1 MTPSSGYMY
10 HKVKLLH
17 FVGIGGS
24 GMNGIA
30 EILVNLGYSLTGSD
44 LRKTDITKHL
54 ESLGVKVFYDHKPE
68 NIGNAD
74 VLVISSAINPDNPE
88 IIMAQERGIPVIRRA
103 EMLAEL
109 MRQKYGI
116 GVSGTHGKSTT
127 TSIIGEILTKAGLD
141 PTVIVGGRVV
151 NLGSSAQLGTGE
163 FLVAEADEFDKSF
176 LRLTPTIAVV
186 TNLERE
192 HMDCYVDM
200 DELVNSFLEFMNKVP
215 FYGRVILCIDEPI
228 LQRLLPKIERRIF
241 TYGFSTQADIRAVK
255 VNFKEGMTTFDVVA
269 DDQVLGSIKTPQVG
283 FHNVK
288 NSLAA
293 IAVSIELGVDFKDIQ
308 RGLKEFRGVFRRFQI
323 KGEFGNILVVDDFGH
338 HPTEITAALKAAKM
352 SYNRRIV
359 TVFQPHLYTRTRDFY
374 LDFGKSFLDSD
385 ILVVTDVY
393 GAREEPIP
401 GITGEMIADAAKEYG
416 HRHVFY
422 EPDKQKIP
430 QLLIDITE
438 PNDLVLT
445 IGAGNGGKIA
455 DEYIELLKEK
465 TGKEKD

>member
-1 MTPSSGYMY
+1 
-10 HKVKLLH
+10 
-17 FVGIGGS
+17 
-24 GMNGIA
+24 
-30 EILVNLGYSLTGSD
+30 
-44 LRKTDITKHL
+44 
-54 ESLGVKVFYDHKPE
+54 
-68 NIGNAD
+68 
-74 VLVISSAINPDNPE
+74 
-88 IIMAQERGIPVIRRA
+88 
-103 EMLAEL
+103 
-109 MRQKYGI
+109 
-116 GVSGTHGKSTT
+116 
-127 TSIIGEILTKAGLD
+127 
-141 PTVIVGGRVV
+141 
-151 NLGSSAQLGTGE
+151 
-163 FLVAEADEFDKSF
+163 
-176 LRLTPTIAVV
+176 
-186 TNLERE
+186 
-192 HMDCYVDM
+192 
-200 DELVNSFLEFMNKVP
+200 
-215 FYGRVILCIDEPI
+215 
-228 LQRLLPKIERRIF
+228 
-241 TYGFSTQADIRAVK
+241 
-255 VNFKEGMTTFDVVA
+255 MTTFDVVA

-308 RGLKEFRGVFRRFQI
+308 RGLKEFRGVFRR
-323 KGEFGNILVVDDFGH
+323 
-338 HPTEITAALKAAKM
+338 AKM

-445 IGAGNGGKIA
+445 IGAGNVGKIA